1 MNINKVDVIWNYLA
15 VILKMGSS
23 IFLLPIILQSL
34 GADDVGIWMVFSTV
48 TGLVYLMD
56 FGFHSSFVRIVSYI
70 WSGAQ
75 DLEVKGFKTEQ
86 ISSCHGI
93 NFDLLKG
100 VINSMRWFYSR
111 VSLLLFLLLASVG
124 TLYLFDLT
132 SNYAG
137 NRLTIM
143 AAWGLFCVVTCYNL
157 FTLYYEALLEGTG
170 KIRVIKR
177 ISIIGNILYI
187 AFAWLLIKFGYGL
200 LAIVIAQLISV
211 FTIRIF
217 MNRAFYTPQNKQ
229 NLDYAKSK
237 DRKYIL
243 SKITPNAVKY
253 GVTSLGGFLIQK
265 SSLIIGAMYIPLHLI
280 GSFGISKQIVD
291 LLIMG
296 SNIILST
303 YLPKIAELRLKN
315 NMAEIRGIIV
325 WGLIISN
332 LLFITG
338 SLLLIFLGPQVLEL
352 MGSKTNLLDQKLL
365 ACMVL
370 SAFLG
375 LNSGISGAIISTKNE
390 IPFMI
395 PSIISG
401 VATILLLFVGLDVF
415 HWGMLVLVLAPGFV
429 DLCYQAWKWPL
440 MVFKDFEINFSTF
453 LHVLLKKKVR

>member
-15 VILKMGSS
+15 VVLKMGSS
-23 IFLLPIILQSL
+23 IFLLPIILRSL
-34 GADDVGIWMVFSTV
+34 GGDDVGIWMVFSTI

-56 FGFHSSFVRIVSYI
+56 FGFHSSFVRVVSYI

-75 DLEVKGFKTEQ
+75 DLEVKGFKREQ
-86 ISSCHGI
+86 ITSSLGI
-93 NFDLLKG
+93 NFGLLKG
-100 VINSMRWFYSR
+100 VINSMKWFYSR

-124 TLYLFDLT
+124 TMYLFDLI
-132 SNYAG
+132 SNYTG
-137 NRLTIM
+137 NKFEIM
-143 AAWGLFCVVTCYNL
+143 VAWGLFCLVTCYNL
-157 FTLYYEALLEGTG
+157 FTLYYEALLEGAG

-177 ISIIGNILYI
+177 ISIIGNVLYI
-187 AFAWLLIKFGYGL
+187 AFAWVLIKLGYGL

-217 MNRAFYTPQNKQ
+217 MNRAFYTPQNKHD
-229 NLDYAKSK
+229 LDQAISK
-237 DRKYIL
+237 DRKYII

-253 GVTSLGGFLIQK
+253 GVTSFGGFLIQK

-303 YLPKIAELRLKN
+303 YLPKISELRLKN
-315 NMAEIRGIIV
+315 NKEEIRGIII
-325 WGLIISN
+325 WGLLVSN
-332 LLFITG
+332 LLFVTG
-338 SLLLIFLGPQVLEL
+338 SLLLIFLGPTALNL
-352 MGSKTNLLDQKLL
+352 IGSKTSLLEQKLL

-401 VATILLLFVGLDVF
+401 IATILLLFIGLGVF
-415 HWGMLVLVLAPGFV
+415 HWGMLILVLAPGLV

-440 MVFKDFEINFSTF
+440 MVFKDFNINFSTF
-453 LHVLLKKKVR
+453 IHVLLKRKVR